1 MGPTKLQPIRVNL
14 HGLNWLGCNTP
25 VEQGRSLQLRQT
37 MKEMTAEALSLY
49 LKGHLLGISLWV
61 PYNRGLR
68 CFLSTDCIVI
78 HETQVATTLLGAQRE
93 IHICSPNF

>member
-1 MGPTKLQPIRVNL
+1 
-14 HGLNWLGCNTP
+14 
-25 VEQGRSLQLRQT
+25 
-37 MKEMTAEALSLY
+37 MKEMTADALSLY

-78 HETQVATTLLGAQRE
+78 HETQVATTLLGAQPE
-93 IHICSPNF
+93 TISVVLTSEPFPYLQA